1 MIIDF
6 KEYEKEMK
14 IVREVMTDEQTQA
27 LCGVLVKVVFASMFG
42 HQPEMNQSES
52 KKDDTIAFDTKDGQS
67 VA

>member
-6 KEYEKEMK
+6 KEYEQEMK

-27 LCGVLVKVVFASMFG
+27 LCGVLVKVVFSSMFG
-42 HQPEMNQSES
+42 HQPEMTDCKSE
-52 KKDDTIAFDTKDGQS
+52 KDSAIDFQAEDERS

>member
-27 LCGVLVKVVFASMFG
+27 LCGVLIKLVVTNLFG
-42 HQPEMNQSES
+42 FDADPVDCKSE
-52 KKDDTIAFDTKDGQS
+52 KDNTIAFDAGDES
-67 VA
+67 NVA